1 MRLSQREAEYYN
13 VTNSC
18 IESLHP
24 NAVAHLSEID
34 RTQLS
39 PSSPEGSRNPIR
51 PMPAEHL
58 DNPFFLDRRGAPWAR
73 ASNNVKK
80 PQNQMCESFRKLD
93 LRFLQN

>member
-1 MRLSQREAEYYN
+1 MFS
-13 VTNSC
+13 NSC

-24 NAVAHLSEID
+24 NAVAHLTEID

-58 DNPFFLDRRGAPWAR
+58 DNPFFLDRRGTAR
-73 ASNNVKK
+73 HSGGSASAADILYGSNVVVTYMAMEQCK
-80 PQNQMCESFRKLD
+80 
-93 LRFLQN
+93 